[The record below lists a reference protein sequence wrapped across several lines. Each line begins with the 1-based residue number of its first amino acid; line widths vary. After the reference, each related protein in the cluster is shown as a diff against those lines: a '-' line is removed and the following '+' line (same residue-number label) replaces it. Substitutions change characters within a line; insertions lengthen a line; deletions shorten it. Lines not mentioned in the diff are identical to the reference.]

1 MASGKNIRFLG
12 EEENDYDRCTHGHP
26 KHKAGSEQLQE
37 NPHRT
42 CPGFPRKTQT
52 RHLRAAQPEVTR
64 IFTMAVRLQF

>member
-1 MASGKNIRFLG
+1 MRFLG

-42 CPGFPRKTQT
+42 CPGFSRKTQT
-52 RHLRAAQPEVTR
+52 RHLRAA
-64 IFTMAVRLQF
+64 